1 MQKRKRGR
9 QPPDYGMYICTG
21 CITDKP
27 TIRHGTHVAC
37 KCGSPPNPSLA
48 KLMELPDWP
57 RVIRGV

>member
-9 QPPDYGMYICTG
+9 QPPPPMVYVCAG
-21 CITDKP
+21 CCGDKP
-27 TIRHGTHVAC
+27 TIRHGVHVHC

-48 KLMELPDWP
+48 KLHDLPDWP